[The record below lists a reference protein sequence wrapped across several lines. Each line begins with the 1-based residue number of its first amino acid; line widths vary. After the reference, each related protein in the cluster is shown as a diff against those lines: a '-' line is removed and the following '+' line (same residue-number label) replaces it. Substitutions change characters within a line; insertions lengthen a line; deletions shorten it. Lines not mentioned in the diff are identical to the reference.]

1 GANSVADIVNSIKTG
16 LTYVNV
22 HTSNYPAGEIRGQ
35 YGLSAGTSNF
45 TPPPDPPALTDDHA
59 DANAAARFL
68 TQATFGPDAET
79 ISQVQRDGYSSFL
92 DQQFAVPVTQHL
104 PYVDAYEA
112 ANPGNTSVYQTREAW
127 LKGAV
132 TAPDQLRQRVAFALS
147 EIFVVSDQNGDLA
160 NEPFGLA
167 GYYDLL
173 LNHAFGN
180 FRQLLEDVTLSPV
193 MGVYLNMLL
202 NDKPNP
208 ATGTSPNENY
218 AREVMQLFTVGLNKL
233 NPDGTLLL
241 DNQNRPIATY
251 DQNVVVGLAH
261 VFTGWGFTSAD
272 GSSQFY
278 FWPPNYRAPMNAF
291 PDHHDTGQK
300 RVLDNVVLPAGQ
312 TQSQDLKDTL
322 DIIFNHQNVGPF
334 ISRQLIQRLVT
345 SNPSPAYIYRVAK
358 VFKDNGQG
366 VRGDLKAVVRAI
378 LLDYEARN
386 QIAPI
391 TNNFGHE
398 REPVVRYANLLRAFH
413 ASAASGIYYFTW
425 PQDSLGQIPL
435 DSPTVFN
442 FFEPN
447 YVQPGAIAAAGLVS
461 PEFQITTDTTVVT
474 SINYMRSL
482 IYQNPDPMY
491 PEDIVLNWTPTQ
503 LALGDTPSALVDSL
517 NTLLMSGQMPS
528 AMRTAIITRVG
539 QLSATNPDVNTARLS
554 RVRAAT
560 YLIIASPQ
568 FNIER

>member
-1 GANSVADIVNSIKTG
+1 
-16 LTYVNV
+16 
-22 HTSNYPAGEIRGQ
+22 
-35 YGLSAGTSNF
+35 
-45 TPPPDPPALTDDHA
+45 
-59 DANAAARFL
+59 
-68 TQATFGPDAET
+68 
-79 ISQVQRDGYSSFL
+79 
-92 DQQFAVPVTQHL
+92 
-104 PYVDAYEA
+104 
-112 ANPGNTSVYQTREAW
+112 
-127 LKGAV
+127 
-132 TAPDQLRQRVAFALS
+132 
-147 EIFVVSDQNGDLA
+147 
-160 NEPFGLA
+160 
-167 GYYDLL
+167 
-173 LNHAFGN
+173 
-180 FRQLLEDVTLSPV
+180 

-208 ATGTSPNENY
+208 VTGTSPNENY

-272 GSSQFY
+272 GNPQFD
-278 FWPPNYRAPMNAF
+278 FWPPNYRAPMLAF

-312 TQSQDLKDTL
+312 TQSQDLKDAL
-322 DIIFNHQNVGPF
+322 DIIFNHPNVGPF
-334 ISRQLIQRLVT
+334 ISRELIQRLVT
-345 SNPSPAYIYRVAK
+345 SNPSPAYVYRVAK

-386 QIAPI
+386 QIAPT

-398 REPVVRYANLLRAFH
+398 REPVIRYANLLRAFH
-413 ASAASGIYYFTW
+413 ASAANGIYYFTW

-447 YVQPGAIAAAGLVS
+447 YTQPGPIAAAGLVS

-474 SINYMRSL
+474 SINYLRTL
-482 IYQNPDPMY
+482 IYQNANPT
-491 PEDIVLNWTPTQ
+491 ELVLNWTPAQ
-503 LALGDTPSALVDSL
+503 LALADTPSTLVDSL

-528 AMRTAIITRVG
+528 AMSTAIVTRVG
-539 QLSATNPDVNTARLS
+539 QLSATNPDVNTARLT
-554 RVRAAT
+554 RARAAA